1 MLALCIYLVLKPKT
15 QSQLLLVGYQV
26 TVETHNGRTARMN
39 LNETRNLSQEENF
52 EVASVMHATILDE
65 LIRCTDWVKTDA
77 VFHGG
82 TSLAIIRESV
92 RFSEDLDFMITEEC
106 AAGLG
111 AAVRSVHERMALVLG
126 GHYPG
131 GNLELKGPK
140 GRDVCQWLFVWS
152 HPARRGTV
160 QVKAE
165 FLITKKDL
173 LANYA
178 STHIVPNSRR
188 AVIVKSH
195 VPVPVLVS
203 AWADKIKAIATR
215 PAFKWRDAYD
225 LSYISRSMVRESLTD
240 SEKAQA
246 IRATAAIYGTSMT
259 ELEQGLRRVLGSG
272 VFEEVAAFEADM
284 KRWFD
289 ADTYERMLRRDV
301 FRDDL
306 ELSAQEVSDAIAI
319 LHSPRPERRP

>member
-1 MLALCIYLVLKPKT
+1 M
-15 QSQLLLVGYQV
+15 
-26 TVETHNGRTARMN
+26 E

-52 EVASVMHATILDE
+52 EIASVMHATILDE

-82 TSLAIIRESV
+82 TSLSIIRESV

-106 AAGLG
+106 VEGLA
-111 AAVRSVHERMALVLG
+111 AAVRSVHDRMSLILG
-126 GHYPG
+126 SHYPG
-131 GNLELKGPK
+131 GHLDLKGPK

-152 HPARRGTV
+152 HPARRGNV

-165 FLITKKDL
+165 FLITKKNL

-188 AVIVKSH
+188 AVLVKSH

-225 LSYISRSMVRESLTD
+225 LSYISRSMVRENLSD
-240 SEKAQA
+240 DDKARA
-246 IRATAAIYGTSMT
+246 IRATAAIYGTSMAD
-259 ELEQGLRRVLGSG
+259 LEQGLRRVLESG
-272 VFEEVAAFEADM
+272 VFEEVEAFEADM

-301 FRDDL
+301 FRNDL
-306 ELSAQEVSDAIAI
+306 EVAAQEVSDAIAI
-319 LHSPRPERRP
+319 LHKPKPEHRP

>member
-1 MLALCIYLVLKPKT
+1 MDL
-15 QSQLLLVGYQV
+15 
-26 TVETHNGRTARMN
+26 TV
-39 LNETRNLSQEENF
+39 TRNLSQEENF
-52 EVASVMHATILDE
+52 EIASVMHASILDE
-65 LIRCTDWVKTDA
+65 LIRATDWIKTDA

-106 AAGLG
+106 VEGLET
-111 AAVRSVHERMALVLG
+111 AVRSVHDRMSMILAS
-126 GHYPG
+126 HYPG
-131 GNLELKGPK
+131 GQLDLKGPK
-140 GRDVCQWLFVWS
+140 GKDVCQWLFVWS
-152 HPARRGTV
+152 HPARRGNV

-173 LANYA
+173 LAAYA

-188 AVIVKSH
+188 AVLVKSH

-225 LSYISRSMVRESLTD
+225 LSYISRSMVRESLD
-240 SEKAQA
+240 DAAKARA
-246 IRATAAIYGTSMT
+246 IKATAAIYGTSMA
-259 ELEQGLRRVLGSG
+259 ELENGLRRVMDNG
-272 VFEEVAAFEADM
+272 VFEQVEAFQADM

-289 ADTYERMLRRDV
+289 ADTYERMLRRDI
-301 FRDDL
+301 FRNDL
-306 ELSAQEVSDAIAI
+306 EVSAQEVADAIAI
-319 LHSPRPERRP
+319 LHVPKKELRP

>member
-1 MLALCIYLVLKPKT
+1 MRSL
-15 QSQLLLVGYQV
+15 
-26 TVETHNGRTARMN
+26 TVDLSE
-39 LNETRNLSQEENF
+39 LRNLSQEENF
-52 EVASVMHATILDE
+52 EIASIMHATVLDE
-65 LIRCTDWVKTDA
+65 LIRTTDWVKTDV

-82 TSLAIIRESV
+82 TSLAIVRESV

-106 AAGLG
+106 AEGL
-111 AAVRSVHERMALVLG
+111 AAALRNVHGMMKMVLN

-131 GNLELKGPK
+131 GNLELRGPK
-140 GRDVCQWLFVWS
+140 GRDVSHWLFVWS
-152 HPARRGTV
+152 HPARRGSV

-188 AVIVKSH
+188 AVLVKSH

-215 PAFKWRDAYD
+215 SAFKWRDAYD
-225 LSYISRSMVRESLTD
+225 LSYISHSMRRQDLPD
-240 SEKAQA
+240 AEKDRA
-246 IRATAAIYGTSMT
+246 IRATAAIYKTS
-259 ELEQGLRRVLGSG
+259 LAQIEQGLRNVMESG

-284 KRWFD
+284 KRWFEP
-289 ADTYERMLRRDV
+289 DTYERMLRRDV
-301 FRDDL
+301 FRNDL
-306 ELSAQEVSDAIAI
+306 ENAAQEVVDAIAI
-319 LHSPRPERRP
+319 IQPPKLERRP

>member
-1 MLALCIYLVLKPKT
+1 MHMDLRQTK
-15 QSQLLLVGYQV
+15 
-26 TVETHNGRTARMN
+26 
-39 LNETRNLSQEENF
+39 NLSQEENF
-52 EVASVMHATILDE
+52 EVASLMHATILDE

-82 TSLAIIRESV
+82 TSLSIIRESV

-106 AAGLG
+106 AEGL
-111 AAVRSVHERMALVLG
+111 ASALKSVHERMSIALE

-131 GNLELKGPK
+131 SKLDLRGPK
-140 GRDVCQWLFVWS
+140 GRDVSQWLFVWS
-152 HPARRGTV
+152 HPSRRGTV

-165 FLITKKDL
+165 FLVTKKNL

-188 AVIVKSH
+188 AVLVKSH
-195 VPVPVLVS
+195 VPVPLLVS

-225 LSYISRSMVRESLTD
+225 LSYIARSMYREDTGRA
-240 SEKAQA
+240 EKSQA
-246 IRATAAIYGTSMT
+246 IRATAAIYGTSM
-259 ELEQGLRRVLGSG
+259 EQIDAGLRRVMASG
-272 VFEEVAAFEADM
+272 VFEDVASFEADM

-289 ADTYERMLRRDV
+289 PDIYSRMLKRDV
-301 FRDDL
+301 FTSDL
-306 ELSAQEVSDAIAI
+306 EVAANEVSEAISI
-319 LHSPRPERRP
+319 LHSPKPGRRP